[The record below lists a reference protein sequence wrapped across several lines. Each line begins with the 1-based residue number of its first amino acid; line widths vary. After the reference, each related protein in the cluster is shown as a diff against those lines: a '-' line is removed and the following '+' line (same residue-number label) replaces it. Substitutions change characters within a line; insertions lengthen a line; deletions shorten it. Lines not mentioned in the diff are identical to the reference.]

1 MHGTI
6 AAHPATG
13 KSAFL
18 VDVES
23 GDVVGEL
30 VLPPDLAQRVVGHRW
45 RIWDPTIRRRVNG
58 PRQPKPPTH
67 KGVEAEHRV
76 LHQPPKRAERLVF
89 DIKTKT
95 ARVVKAPDTVAGLL
109 YK

>member
-6 AAHPATG
+6 AAHPAG
-13 KSAFL
+13 KSTFL

-23 GDVVGEL
+23 GDIVGEL
-30 VLPPDLAQRVVGHRW
+30 VLPPDLAQQVVGHRW
-45 RIWDPTIRRRVNG
+45 RIWSNTVRRRVNG
-58 PRQPKPPTH
+58 PRQSKPPTH

-76 LHQPPKRAERLVF
+76 LHQVPKPAKKKLVF

-95 ARVVKAPDTVAGLL
+95 AKVVEVPSTAAGLL